1 MCSFVMLLGLVAA
14 SDSGFGG
21 MRDAFANPLS
31 EHDLAED
38 LAIERTKAA
47 AAVVAQNNAAAH
59 AATEHIARNFSVL
72 AAKAHESAQ
81 DIEELAATTASIASD
96 VDLDRPTWA
105 PPPWEAGWD
114 HGASVTAE
122 EKTDP
127 WGKARPVPE
136 LALPA
141 PDPPPRVAVAP
152 APPPPVPAPAA
163 DAETAALKA
172 QVAKLEAEKQQA
184 ETATLREKAARLEAE
199 NKLLK
204 LHNQGVELA
213 DSPETAQAA
222 ETAGQAAET
231 AGHALLKLHSK
242 GVQLAHSPWSQ
253 YREQVDDD
261 GPLPGELPRAERPTP
276 LPGTE
281 PLRGAVALATM
292 RSSGVGPLPQW
303 KSA

>member
-1 MCSFVMLLGLVAA
+1 MMSILCSFLMLLGHVAA
-14 SDSGFGG
+14 NESGFGG
-21 MRDAFANPLS
+21 MRDAFANPQS

-38 LAIERTKAA
+38 LAGPVVAA
-47 AAVVAQNNAAAH
+47 ALAQRNAAAH
-59 AATEHIARNFSVL
+59 AATEHVARNFSAL

-81 DIEELAATTASIASD
+81 DIEELAATTAAIAGD
-96 VDLDRPTWA
+96 VDLDRPTLA
-105 PPPWEAGWD
+105 PPSWEAGWD
-114 HGASVTAE
+114 HGASIAAE
-122 EKTDP
+122 EKKDP

-141 PDPPPRVAVAP
+141 SDPPRVAVAP
-152 APPPPVPAPAA
+152 APPPVPAPAA

-172 QVAKLEAEKQQA
+172 KVAKLEAEKQQA

-204 LHNQGVELA
+204 LHNQGVQLA
-213 DSPETAQAA
+213 DSPETAQAS

-231 AGHALLKLHSK
+231 AGHALLKLHTK
-242 GVQLAHSPWSQ
+242 GVQLADSPWSQ

-261 GPLPGELPRAERPTP
+261 GPLPGELPRAEPTP
-276 LPGTE
+276 PVGIE
-281 PLRGAVALATM
+281 PLRGAAALATA
-292 RSSGVGPLPQW
+292 RSSGVGHLPAW